1 VITLCRGGTDVVGG
15 AGLALYHDLRT
26 GHTAWVQRIH
36 AVLFHQGAPA
46 FADLSRKDAPA
57 ELAAL
62 AQEQL
67 SPAGQLQIGACL
79 RMCEALEAELAAV
92 RRRLLAAA
100 RQLRGAR
107 VLAESIYGAG
117 PVTALALTCWLGGRR
132 PVHLR
137 PQGGPVRR
145 PRHHR
150 ALLRRQALC
159 GSPVPAGPAGAA
171 LGGV

>member
-1 VITLCRGGTDVVGG
+1 GAAPRGHHRAVHARLLRHPRHQAALTPPNILTCRGPRSAPDVITLCRGGTDVVGG

-67 SPAGQLQIGACL
+67 SPAG
-79 RMCEALEAELAAV
+79 
-92 RRRLLAAA
+92 
-100 RQLRGAR
+100 
-107 VLAESIYGAG
+107 
-117 PVTALALTCWLGGRR
+117 
-132 PVHLR
+132 
-137 PQGGPVRR
+137 
-145 PRHHR
+145 
-150 ALLRRQALC
+150 
-159 GSPVPAGPAGAA
+159 SPPPAGRSGAPASTSP
-171 LGGV
+171 